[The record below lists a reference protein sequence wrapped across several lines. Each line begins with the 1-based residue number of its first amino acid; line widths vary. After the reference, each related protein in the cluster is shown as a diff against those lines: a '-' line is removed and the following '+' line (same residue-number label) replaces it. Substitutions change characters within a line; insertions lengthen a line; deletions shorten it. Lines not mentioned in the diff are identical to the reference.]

1 MNKTD
6 SNAIEA
12 FGKVLDDFIA
22 MLHSIVNKEQS
33 KADSLDTKISTYYD
47 KDELTF
53 LQQDRL
59 FEWENK
65 KEEIEELIASLEM
78 VISSADELSST
89 IATEIGV

>member
-12 FGKVLDDFIA
+12 FSKVLDDFIA

-33 KADSLDTKISTYYD
+33 KADSLDTKISIYYD

-65 KEEIEELIASLEM
+65 KEEIEELINSLEM
-78 VISSADELSST
+78 VISSADDLSST
-89 IATEIGV
+89 ITTEIGV

>member
-6 SNAIEA
+6 TNAIEA
-12 FGKVLDDFIA
+12 FSKVLDDFIT
-22 MLHSIVNKEQS
+22 MLHSIVDKEQS
-33 KADSLDTKISTYYD
+33 KADGLDTKISNYYD

-65 KEEIEELIASLEM
+65 KEEIEELINSLEM
-78 VISSADELSST
+78 VISSADDLSST
-89 IATEIGV
+89 LATEIGV

>member
-12 FGKVLDDFIA
+12 FSKVLDDFIA

-33 KADSLDTKISTYYD
+33 KADSLDTKISNYYD

-53 LQQDRL
+53 LQEDRL

-78 VISSADELSST
+78 VISSADDLSST

>member
-1 MNKTD
+1 MNTTD

-12 FGKVLDDFIA
+12 FSKVLDDFIV
-22 MLHSIVNKEQS
+22 MLHAIVDKERT
-33 KADSLDTKISTYYD
+33 KADSLDTKISNYYD

-78 VISSADELSST
+78 VISSADDLSST
-89 IATEIGV
+89 ITTELDI

>member
-12 FGKVLDDFIA
+12 FSKVLDDFIA
-22 MLHSIVNKEQS
+22 MLHSIVDKEQS
-33 KADSLDTKISTYYD
+33 KADSLDTKISNYYD

-65 KEEIEELIASLEM
+65 KEEIEELINSLGM
-78 VISSADELSST
+78 VISSADDLSST
-89 IATEIGV
+89 ITTELDI